1 LYLTAVTVAL
11 VCQAILTNDQNADAD
26 FNALMKDDERGRNF
40 RKVLYTNKR
49 LQDNLKRELP
59 RFDRSGLLDVIDW
72 MEAIIYYEYLIKN
85 KNKFYFEVKTIWK
98 AVHFYCKLVSNKI
111 RNRTHNG
118 SIVNVCIHKTILN
131 VTF

>member
-1 LYLTAVTVAL
+1 LFILLYLTAVTVAL

-59 RFDRSGLLDVIDW
+59 RFDRSGLLDVID
-72 MEAIIYYEYLIKN
+72 
-85 KNKFYFEVKTIWK
+85 
-98 AVHFYCKLVSNKI
+98 
-111 RNRTHNG
+111 
-118 SIVNVCIHKTILN
+118 
-131 VTF
+131 